1 MLRRVGADG
10 LHLLLGTR
18 EMNAHVA
25 VEVIVLVVVHI
36 VRGVVRGGDV
46 HRTVAEHHPHS
57 LGRPGSH
64 AAEGAV
70 HVGGVLGGDGLGVR
84 VRAVAEDVEVPADA
98 GGEVVHGHV
107 GVGAALL
114 ALFAGLPGTLRGAE
128 TAADGENSGEP
139 DLVAVRGEDPAE
151 MFDRGIA
158 EFGGIGAFVKRGQK
172 VLIKPNIGW
181 DQPPEMA
188 ANTNPDLV
196 RHMVELCLKAGA
208 AEVAVFDNS
217 CDNWVNSYR
226 RSGIRDAVEAAGG
239 VMFSGKQESDYREV
253 EIPGAVK
260 MRRAR
265 VHRLVPDSLTWV
277 HMDTVAP
284 VFTETVNT
292 GVQKAIVFNGDLC
305 LYTSS
310 TELYRTSATPGQY
323 GWSRSE
329 VTGLPEE
336 ADVTSLLAFAGRV
349 DMLSGGEG

>member
-1 MLRRVGADG
+1 MERRDF
-10 LHLLLGTR
+10 LK
-18 EMNAHVA
+18 
-25 VEVIVLVVVHI
+25 
-36 VRGVVRGGDV
+36 
-46 HRTVAEHHPHS
+46 
-57 LGRPGSH
+57 
-64 AAEGAV
+64 
-70 HVGGVLGGDGLGVR
+70 
-84 VRAVAEDVEVPADA
+84 
-98 GGEVVHGHV
+98 
-107 GVGAALL
+107 GAALL

-265 VHRLVPDSLTWV
+265 VHRLVLDSDVFFNVPILKHHGGALLTCAMKNFMGIVWDRGFMHKNDLQQCIADASLIRRPDLNIV
-277 HMDTVAP
+277 DAYRVMR
-284 VFTETVNT
+284 T
-292 GVQKAIVFNGDLC
+292 GGPRGNAG
-305 LYTSS
+305 
-310 TELYRTSATPGQY
+310 
-323 GWSRSE
+323 SE
-329 VTGLPEE
+329 IKLMK
-336 ADVTSLLAFAGRV
+336 SLLLSRDIVAV
-349 DMLSGGEG
+349 DTAAARLIGFDPAAVGHIGNAERLGLGTTQLDKIQIRKLV

>member
-1 MLRRVGADG
+1 MERRDF
-10 LHLLLGTR
+10 LK
-18 EMNAHVA
+18 
-25 VEVIVLVVVHI
+25 
-36 VRGVVRGGDV
+36 
-46 HRTVAEHHPHS
+46 
-57 LGRPGSH
+57 
-64 AAEGAV
+64 
-70 HVGGVLGGDGLGVR
+70 
-84 VRAVAEDVEVPADA
+84 
-98 GGEVVHGHV
+98 
-107 GVGAALL
+107 GAALL

-253 EIPGAVK
+253 ESPGAVK

-265 VHRLVPDSLTWV
+265 VHRLVLDSDVFFNVPILKHHGGALLTCAMKNFMGIVWDRGFMHKNDLQQCIADASLIRRPDLNVVDAYRVMRTGGPRGNAGSEIKLLKSQLLSRDIV
-277 HMDTVAP
+277 AVDTAAARLIGFDPAAVGHIGNA
-284 VFTETVNT
+284 ER
-292 GVQKAIVFNGDLC
+292 L
-305 LYTSS
+305 
-310 TELYRTSATPGQY
+310 
-323 GWSRSE
+323 
-329 VTGLPEE
+329 GLGTTHLEKIQIRKL
-336 ADVTSLLAFAGRV
+336 V
-349 DMLSGGEG
+349 

>member
-1 MLRRVGADG
+1 MERRDF
-10 LHLLLGTR
+10 LK
-18 EMNAHVA
+18 
-25 VEVIVLVVVHI
+25 
-36 VRGVVRGGDV
+36 
-46 HRTVAEHHPHS
+46 
-57 LGRPGSH
+57 
-64 AAEGAV
+64 
-70 HVGGVLGGDGLGVR
+70 
-84 VRAVAEDVEVPADA
+84 
-98 GGEVVHGHV
+98 
-107 GVGAALL
+107 GAALL
-114 ALFAGLPGTLRGAE
+114 ALFAGLPGTLRGAG
-128 TAADGENSGEP
+128 TTADGENSGEP

-265 VHRLVPDSLTWV
+265 VHRLVLDSDVFFNVPILKHHGGALLTCAMKNFMGIVWDRGFMHKNDLQQCIADASLIRRPDLNVVDAYRVMRTGGPRGNAGSEIKLLKSQLLSRDIV
-277 HMDTVAP
+277 AVDTAAARLIGFDPAAVGHIGNA
-284 VFTETVNT
+284 ER
-292 GVQKAIVFNGDLC
+292 L
-305 LYTSS
+305 
-310 TELYRTSATPGQY
+310 
-323 GWSRSE
+323 
-329 VTGLPEE
+329 GLGTTQL
-336 ADVTSLLAFAGRV
+336 DKIQIRKLV
-349 DMLSGGEG
+349 

>member
-1 MLRRVGADG
+1 MERRDF
-10 LHLLLGTR
+10 LK
-18 EMNAHVA
+18 
-25 VEVIVLVVVHI
+25 
-36 VRGVVRGGDV
+36 
-46 HRTVAEHHPHS
+46 
-57 LGRPGSH
+57 
-64 AAEGAV
+64 
-70 HVGGVLGGDGLGVR
+70 
-84 VRAVAEDVEVPADA
+84 
-98 GGEVVHGHV
+98 
-107 GVGAALL
+107 GAALF

-128 TAADGENSGEP
+128 TADGEKSGEP

-265 VHRLVPDSLTWV
+265 VHRLVLDSDVFFNVPILKHHGGALLTCAMKNFMGIVWDRGFMHKNDLQQCIADASLIRRPDLNVVDAYRVMRTGGPRGNAGSEIKLLKSQLLSRDIV
-277 HMDTVAP
+277 AVDTAAARLIGFDPAAVGHIGNA
-284 VFTETVNT
+284 ER
-292 GVQKAIVFNGDLC
+292 L
-305 LYTSS
+305 
-310 TELYRTSATPGQY
+310 
-323 GWSRSE
+323 
-329 VTGLPEE
+329 GLGTTHLEKIQIRKL
-336 ADVTSLLAFAGRV
+336 V
-349 DMLSGGEG
+349 

>member
-1 MLRRVGADG
+1 MERRDF
-10 LHLLLGTR
+10 LK
-18 EMNAHVA
+18 
-25 VEVIVLVVVHI
+25 
-36 VRGVVRGGDV
+36 
-46 HRTVAEHHPHS
+46 
-57 LGRPGSH
+57 
-64 AAEGAV
+64 
-70 HVGGVLGGDGLGVR
+70 
-84 VRAVAEDVEVPADA
+84 
-98 GGEVVHGHV
+98 
-107 GVGAALL
+107 GAALL

-265 VHRLVPDSLTWV
+265 VHRLVLDSDVFFNVPILKHHGGALLTCAMKNFMGIVWDRGFMHKNDLQQCIADASLIRRPDLNVVDAYRVMRTGGPRGNAGSEIKLLKSQLLSRDIV
-277 HMDTVAP
+277 AVDTAAARLIGFDPAAVGHIGNA
-284 VFTETVNT
+284 ER
-292 GVQKAIVFNGDLC
+292 L
-305 LYTSS
+305 
-310 TELYRTSATPGQY
+310 
-323 GWSRSE
+323 
-329 VTGLPEE
+329 GLGTTQL
-336 ADVTSLLAFAGRV
+336 DKIQIRKLV
-349 DMLSGGEG
+349 

>member
-1 MLRRVGADG
+1 MERRDF
-10 LHLLLGTR
+10 LK
-18 EMNAHVA
+18 
-25 VEVIVLVVVHI
+25 
-36 VRGVVRGGDV
+36 
-46 HRTVAEHHPHS
+46 
-57 LGRPGSH
+57 
-64 AAEGAV
+64 
-70 HVGGVLGGDGLGVR
+70 
-84 VRAVAEDVEVPADA
+84 
-98 GGEVVHGHV
+98 
-107 GVGAALL
+107 GAALL

-265 VHRLVPDSLTWV
+265 VHRLVLDSDVFFNVPILKHHGGALLTCAMKNFMGIVWDRGFMHKNDLQQCIADASLIRRPDLNIV
-277 HMDTVAP
+277 DAYRVMR
-284 VFTETVNT
+284 T
-292 GVQKAIVFNGDLC
+292 GGPRGNAG
-305 LYTSS
+305 
-310 TELYRTSATPGQY
+310 
-323 GWSRSE
+323 SE
-329 VTGLPEE
+329 IKLMK
-336 ADVTSLLAFAGRV
+336 SLLLSRDIVAV
-349 DMLSGGEG
+349 DTAAARLIGFDPAAVGHIGNAERLGLGTTHLEKIQIRKLV